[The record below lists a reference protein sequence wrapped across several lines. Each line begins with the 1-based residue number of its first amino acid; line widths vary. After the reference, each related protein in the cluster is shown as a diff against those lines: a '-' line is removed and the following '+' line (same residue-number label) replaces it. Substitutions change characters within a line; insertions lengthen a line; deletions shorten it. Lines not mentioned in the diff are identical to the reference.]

1 VEVEVYQGESASCR
15 ENTRVG
21 QFYFS
26 LKPAAAQSPVT
37 VEFAYDRE
45 GVVHVTIDQKGSEN
59 RQEVTLDVRKKRV
72 LQREGGAEGPEVLNY
87 ILEKSRRLIREE
99 RLPPD
104 LRQELTRLSLDYET
118 ALREQGEDRDI
129 DDLEDRLLE
138 MMEEAEERLEGD

>member
-1 VEVEVYQGESASCR
+1 M
-15 ENTRVG
+15 
-21 QFYFS
+21 
-26 LKPAAAQSPVT
+26 
-37 VEFAYDRE
+37 
-45 GVVHVTIDQKGSEN
+45 HVTIDQKGSEN

-87 ILEKSRRLIREE
+87 ILEKSRRLTREE

-104 LRQELTRLSLDYET
+104 LRRELTRLSGDYEA